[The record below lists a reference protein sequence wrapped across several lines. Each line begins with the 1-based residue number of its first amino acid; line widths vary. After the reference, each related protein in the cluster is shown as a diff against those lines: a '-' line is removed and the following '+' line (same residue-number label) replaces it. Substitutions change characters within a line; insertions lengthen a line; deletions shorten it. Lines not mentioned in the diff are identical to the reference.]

1 MRDPSASVPALARG
15 LAATRKAI
23 DALGAEPDAV
33 FILRVKEQQF
43 EDAINAALGVTVQA
57 IAAVPGPVVPGQRL
71 TVEASLTN
79 RGSVA

>member
-43 EDAINAALGVTVQA
+43 EDAINTALGVDVA
-57 IAAVPGPVVPGQRL
+57 GDRGRARPGRFRDSG
-71 TVEASLTN
+71 
-79 RGSVA
+79 